1 MLALVCLEDEATR
14 GAGVGDLLEL
24 GELLE
29 ELGELGVPND
39 ARTRSLLEGEASLMV
54 ALDHAADALGA
65 L

>member
-14 GAGVGDLLEL
+14 SAGVGDLLEL

-29 ELGELGVPND
+29 DLVELGVPND
-39 ARTRSLLEGEASLMV
+39 ACTWSLLEGEASLMV
-54 ALDHAADALGA
+54 ALDHAADVLGA